1 MISEWFQRVGSSV
14 PRGFSRYFIL
24 KVLKNKPHTGKE
36 IIDLAVKQSDGIWKP
51 SPGLIYPLLG
61 RLLDEGLIEETKT
74 GKYQITRKGKATSN
88 DLESINDIVK
98 KQLDVLFRIGN
109 VGRFVAIDVI
119 ERIASMGSVLS
130 SNVSNLTKE
139 ETSKYKKF
147 LESELRKIEKESGKK
162 KGKQIKID

>member
-1 MISEWFQRVGSSV
+1 
-14 PRGFSRYFIL
+14 
-24 KVLKNKPHTGKE
+24 
-36 IIDLAVKQSDGIWKP
+36 
-51 SPGLIYPLLG
+51 
-61 RLLDEGLIEETKT
+61 
-74 GKYQITRKGKATSN
+74 
-88 DLESINDIVK
+88 
-98 KQLDVLFRIGN
+98 